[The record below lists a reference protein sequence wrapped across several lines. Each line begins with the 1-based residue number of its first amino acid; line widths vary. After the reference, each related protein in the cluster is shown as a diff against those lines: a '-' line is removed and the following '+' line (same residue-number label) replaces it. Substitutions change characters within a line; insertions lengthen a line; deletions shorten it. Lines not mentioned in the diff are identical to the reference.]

1 MRVLVVVD
9 TDISIV
15 ARRNSFVIDSS
26 ITRRDSL
33 IRSHVVVHNLDINP
47 AERISDKSTVVP
59 WVILRPRTRCA
70 IVFAAGLDSSFVEL
84 VDELVV
90 CACC

>member
-1 MRVLVVVD
+1 MKVLVVVD
-9 TDISIV
+9 TDISIF
-15 ARRNSFVIDSS
+15 ARRNSFVMDSS

-33 IRSHVVVHNLDINP
+33 IRSHVVVHNLDVDP
-47 AERISDKSTVVP
+47 TDRISDKSTVVP
-59 WVILRPRTRCA
+59 RVILRSRTRSA
-70 IVFAAGLDSSFVEL
+70 IVFAAGPDSSFVEF